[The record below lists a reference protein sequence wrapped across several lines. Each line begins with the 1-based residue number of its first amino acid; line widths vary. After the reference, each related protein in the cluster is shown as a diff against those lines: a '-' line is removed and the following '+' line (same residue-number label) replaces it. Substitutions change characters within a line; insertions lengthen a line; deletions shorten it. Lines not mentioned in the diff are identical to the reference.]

1 MNTSASSYITF
12 APATKEAE
20 RIDIMA
26 PLLNAMLEEFDS
38 GKMKQGVE
46 AFNNEIMERLDA
58 AGLLQ
63 KEKIAQVE
71 RVGVHTD

>member
-1 MNTSASSYITF
+1 
-12 APATKEAE
+12 
-20 RIDIMA
+20 MA